1 MADAKAPTRS
11 RENTRQR
18 LLDAAM
24 EVFAEVGLD
33 AASVE
38 AICERAGFTRGAFY
52 SNFAS
57 KDELFLQLAA
67 RVASDRVAAVQTRV
81 GGLVATGPGGVD
93 DDEISAILEQV
104 LDVGA
109 DDRMGVLLMSEIRIR
124 ALRDPDVARAF
135 LEQDAEMQRNVARI
149 ITDIGALK
157 GIGFRVDAAQ
167 AAQLMLTV
175 WETAAVRAVI
185 RGVADESHSGEAAL
199 RAATGAHLAEVAHL
213 ILC

>member
-1 MADAKAPTRS
+1 MTDTRVATRS
-11 RENTRQR
+11 RENTRAR
-18 LLDAAM
+18 LMEAAF

-52 SNFAS
+52 SNFDS

-67 RVASDRVAAVQTRV
+67 RAASDRVESVQARI
-81 GGLVATGPGGVD
+81 GSLVADGSDGF
-93 DDEISAILEQV
+93 DESQISGILEQV
-104 LDVGA
+104 LDIGD
-109 DDRMGVLLMSEIRIR
+109 DDRLGVLLMSEIRIR

-135 LEQDAEMQRNVARI
+135 LDQDAAMQRSVAKI

-157 GIGFRVDAAQ
+157 GIEFRVDAEQ
-167 AAQLMLTV
+167 AARLMLIV
-175 WETAAVRAVI
+175 WESSSVRALI
-185 RGVADESHSGEAAL
+185 RGVADESLEGEEAL
-199 RAATGAHLAEVAHL
+199 RAAASARLNEVARL

>member
-1 MADAKAPTRS
+1 MTDMRVTTRS
-11 RENTRQR
+11 RENTRAR
-18 LLDAAM
+18 LMESAF

-67 RVASDRVAAVQTRV
+67 RAASDRVESVQARISGLGAAGS
-81 GGLVATGPGGVD
+81 GGFDEG
-93 DDEISAILEQV
+93 EISTILEQV

-109 DDRMGVLLMSEIRIR
+109 DDRLGVLLMSEIRIR

-135 LEQDAEMQRNVARI
+135 LEQDAAMQRSVAKI

-157 GIGFRVDAAQ
+157 GIEFRVDAAQ

-175 WETAAVRAVI
+175 WEASAVRALI
-185 RGVADESHSGEAAL
+185 SGVADEALEGEEAL
-199 RAATGAHLAEVAHL
+199 RAAASARLNEVARL

>member
-1 MADAKAPTRS
+1 MTDAKTPTRS

-24 EVFAEVGLD
+24 SVFAEVGLD

-52 SNFAS
+52 SNFDS
-57 KDELFLQLAA
+57 KDQLFLQLAA
-67 RVASDRVAAVQTRV
+67 RVASERVQAVQSRIAA
-81 GGLVATGPGGVD
+81 LVATGSDGF
-93 DDEISAILEQV
+93 DEDAVSTVLEQV
-104 LDVGA
+104 LEVGA

-124 ALRDPDVARAF
+124 ALRDADVARAF
-135 LEQDAEMQRNVARI
+135 LDQDAEMQRNVAQI

-157 GIGFRVDAAQ
+157 GVEFRVDAAR
-167 AAQLMLTV
+167 AARLMLTV
-175 WETAAVRAVI
+175 WETAAQRAVI
-185 RGVADESHSGEAAL
+185 RGVADRSQQGDVAL